1 MSAAPRQPSSSELF
15 LTARSR
21 ARGASAPVKRRV
33 VLNHPAWL
41 SVIASLAL
49 CALGVYTMN
58 LTAGAEGGGI
68 GVYAKKQLA
77 LLVVALVAGAVV
89 TIPHYRLIGRMIP
102 LLIIGVL
109 AALVLLLLPFVPEFL
124 VTPRNGARRWINL
137 VVMDFQPSELAKVVY
152 VLAIAY
158 YLRYRKNYRTLQG
171 LIPPAII
178 TFVPMGLVLVEPDL
192 GTALL
197 FLPALFAML
206 IAAGAK
212 LKHLAMVVVVA
223 MVVAPSMYPLLQ
235 PHQKSRIDAVLLQMV
250 GNTAATGDSINYQGL
265 KAQTL
270 IGAGGVTGLGES
282 KSRSVVHY
290 NRLPED
296 HNDMIFSVVVN
307 RFGLFGGL
315 FVMGLYL
322 LWLLGATLTAGMCKD
337 PFGRLLVVGLSAMIA
352 AQVIVNMGMNLGV
365 LPITGMTL
373 PFVSYGGASLV
384 VAFLMTGL
392 IVNVAMRRP
401 AYLSRQSFEYD
412 DDE

>member
-1 MSAAPRQPSSSELF
+1 MSAAGRQPSSSELF
-15 LTARSR
+15 LAARSR
-21 ARGASAPVKRRV
+21 ASGASAPVRRRF
-33 VLNHPAWL
+33 VLGHPAWL
-41 SVIASLAL
+41 CVVSSLAL

-58 LTAGAEGGGI
+58 LTTGFEDAGL
-68 GVYAKKQLA
+68 GVYARKQLA
-77 LLVVALVAGAVV
+77 LLVVAIIAGAVAM
-89 TIPHYRLIGRMIP
+89 IPHYRLIGRAIP
-102 LLIIGVL
+102 VLIVGVL
-109 AALVLLLLPFVPEFL
+109 AALVLLLIPFVPEFL

-137 VVMDFQPSELAKVVY
+137 VVMDFQPSELAKAVY
-152 VLAIAY
+152 VLAIAH

-206 IAAGAK
+206 IAAGAR
-212 LKHLAMVVVVA
+212 LKHLAAVVIVA
-223 MVVAPSMYPLLQ
+223 MVVSPAMYPLLQ
-235 PHQKSRIDAVLLQMV
+235 PHQKDRINAVWKQMTSD
-250 GNTAATGDSINYQGL
+250 TAATGDNINYQGL

-270 IGAGGVTGLGES
+270 IGAGGVAGLGGS
-282 KSRSVVHY
+282 KSSAVVHY

-296 HNDMIFSVVVN
+296 HNDMIFAVVIN
-307 RFGLFGGL
+307 RFGLLGGL
-315 FVMGLYL
+315 LVMGLYL
-322 LWLLGATLTAGMCKD
+322 LWLLGATLTAGFCKD
-337 PFGRLLVVGLSAMIA
+337 PFGRLLVVGLSAMVA
-352 AQVIVNMGMNLGV
+352 AQVIVNIGMNLGL

-392 IVNVAMRRP
+392 IFNVAMRRP
-401 AYLSRQSFEYD
+401 ALLTRQSFEFD

>member
-1 MSAAPRQPSSSELF
+1 MSAAGRQRSSSELF

-21 ARGASAPVKRRV
+21 ASGASAPVRRRI
-33 VLNHPAWL
+33 VLGHPAWL
-41 SVIASLAL
+41 CVFSSLTL
-49 CALGVYTMN
+49 CVLGVYTMN
-58 LTAGAEGGGI
+58 LTTGFEDGGL

-77 LLVVALVAGAVV
+77 LLVVAIIAGAVAM
-89 TIPHYRLIGRMIP
+89 IPHYRLIGRAIPVMIV
-102 LLIIGVL
+102 GVL
-109 AALVLLLLPFVPEFL
+109 AALVLLLIPFVPESL

-206 IAAGAK
+206 IAAGAR
-212 LKHLAMVVVVA
+212 LKHLAAVVIVA
-223 MVVAPSMYPLLQ
+223 MVVAPTMYPLLQ
-235 PHQKSRIDAVLLQMV
+235 PHQKDRINAVWKQMTSD
-250 GNTAATGDSINYQGL
+250 TAATGDNINYQGL

-270 IGAGGVTGLGES
+270 IGAGGVAGLGGS
-282 KSRSVVHY
+282 KSRAVVHY

-296 HNDMIFSVVVN
+296 HNDMIFAVVIN
-307 RFGLFGGL
+307 RFGFLGGVL
-315 FVMGLYL
+315 VMGLYL
-322 LWLLGATLTAGMCKD
+322 LWLLGATLTAGFCKD
-337 PFGRLLVVGLSAMIA
+337 PFGRLLVVGLSAMVA
-352 AQVIVNMGMNLGV
+352 AQVIVNIGMNLGL

-401 AYLSRQSFEYD
+401 ALLTRQSFEFD
-412 DDE
+412 NDE

>member
-21 ARGASAPVKRRV
+21 STGSSAPVRRRIV
-33 VLNHPAWL
+33 FHHPAWL

-49 CALGVYTMN
+49 CALGLYTMN
-58 LTAGAEGGGI
+58 LTSGVEVAGV

-77 LLVVALVAGAVV
+77 LLVVALMAGAIVM
-89 TIPHYRLIGRMIP
+89 IPHYRLLGRLIPVMIV
-102 LLIIGVL
+102 GVL
-109 AALVLLLLPFVPEFL
+109 GALVLLLIPFVPESI

-137 VVMDFQPSELAKVVY
+137 VVLDFQPSELAKVVY

-158 YLRYRKNYRTLQG
+158 YLRYRKNHRSLQG
-171 LIPPAII
+171 LIPPAVI
-178 TFVPMGLVLVEPDL
+178 TFIPMGLVLVEPDL

-212 LKHLAMVVVVA
+212 LKHLAAVVVVA
-223 MVVAPSMYPLLQ
+223 MIVAPTMYPLLQ
-235 PHQKSRIDAVLLQMV
+235 PHQQARINAVLKQMS
-250 GNTAATGDSINYQGL
+250 GDTAATGDNINYQGL

-270 IGAGGVTGLGES
+270 IGAGGVTGLGGT
-282 KSRSVVHY
+282 KSRAVVHY

-296 HNDMIFSVVVN
+296 HNDMIFSVVIN

-315 FVMGLYL
+315 LVMGLYL

-337 PFGRLLVVGLSAMIA
+337 PFGRLLVVGLSAMVA

-401 AYLSRQSFEYD
+401 ALLTRQSFEFD